1 MSPIALSS
9 QLWDV
14 SRAVN
19 VPREVVD
26 RDYTFGLQPLEA
38 TVVTIDYRVT
48 PQDRSEAQAALSQVA
63 WPNRPIEVPS
73 PVGQWVLRSGVLV
86 GLIGL
91 AYYLCKRNGVD
102 VLAMAIEHAKR
113 NPGCAGWG
121 AAGLGGVLV
130 ICVLAK
136 LASNISTRSI
146 HSRITISAGGVVDE
160 PTADQQ
166 PRRGAE
172 KRMWSDFSAWVET
185 QGLFVLRMHQAE
197 GRPQALYI
205 PKRLFQPDQE
215 EYMRQLLRQYIPYPE
230 Q

>member
-1 MSPIALSS
+1 LNALK
-9 QLWDV
+9 
-14 SRAVN
+14 
-19 VPREVVD
+19 EVAD
-26 RDYTFGLQPLEA
+26 RKYTFGLQPLEA
-38 TVVTIDYRVT
+38 TLVTIDYRVT
-48 PQDRSEAQAALSQVA
+48 PQDRNEAQAALSQVA

-73 PVGQWVLRSGVLV
+73 PVGQWVFRAGVLV
-86 GLIGL
+86 GLTGL
-91 AYYLCKRNGVD
+91 AYYLFKRNGVD
-102 VLAMAIEHAKR
+102 VLALAIEHARR
-113 NPGCAGWG
+113 NPAYAGWG
-121 AAGLGGVLV
+121 AGGLAGLVAL
-130 ICVLAK
+130 CVLAK
-136 LASNISTRSI
+136 VAGNINTRSI
-146 HSRITISAGGVVDE
+146 HSRITISAGGVIDE

>member
-1 MSPIALSS
+1 MS
-9 QLWDV
+9 DV
-14 SRAVN
+14 ARRLN
-19 VPREVVD
+19 VLKEVTD
-26 RDYTFGLQPLEA
+26 RKYTFGLQPLEA
-38 TVVTIDYRVT
+38 TLVTIDYRVT

-73 PVGQWVLRSGVLV
+73 PVGQWVFRAGVLA
-86 GLIGL
+86 GLTGL
-91 AYYLCKRNGVD
+91 TYYLCKRNGVD
-102 VLAMAIEHAKR
+102 LLGMAIEYAQR
-113 NPGCAGWG
+113 NPAHAGWG
-121 AAGLGGVLV
+121 AAGLAGVVVLCVLV
-130 ICVLAK
+130 KVANNL
-136 LASNISTRSI
+136 TPRSI
-146 HSRITISAGGVVDE
+146 HSRITICAGGVIDE